1 MELPIIKQS
10 FPKKSIT
17 CINNIVIYLVKTVKN
32 WSSYIV
38 KQSQRKQL
46 PQYQNDTLFRGGE
59 ESGARTA
66 PFDGHQKKNYISA
79 QRDTKIRNKQI
90 RFFSHDRDTPY
101 GVLLIVFAPFRIL
114 CILKKGYDCL

>member
-17 CINNIVIYLVKTVKN
+17 CINNIVIYLVKTIKN

-46 PQYQNDTLFRGGE
+46 PQYQNDTLFRGG
-59 ESGARTA
+59 GKRAGQGQHLLMAIR
-66 PFDGHQKKNYISA
+66 KKITS
-79 QRDTKIRNKQI
+79 QRNVILRYEINK
-90 RFFSHDRDTPY
+90 
-101 GVLLIVFAPFRIL
+101 
-114 CILKKGYDCL
+114 

>member
-17 CINNIVIYLVKTVKN
+17 CINNIVIYLVKTIKN

-46 PQYQNDTLFRGGE
+46 PQYQNDTLFRGGGRE
-59 ESGARTA
+59 RGKDSTFWWPSE
-66 PFDGHQKKNYISA
+66 KKLHLSA
-79 QRDTKIRNKQI
+79 TW
-90 RFFSHDRDTPY
+90 Y
-101 GVLLIVFAPFRIL
+101 
-114 CILKKGYDCL
+114 